1 MGHNTIL
8 EFLAKKGF
16 IVENNP
22 NAKLTP
28 EQFVMLAKEYASSAS
43 EKLEASSLSI
53 GAKHPETV
61 TIGTEAEAHRKKIE
75 EEGRK
80 AGLLLS
86 SHILV
91 GDPANRDDF
100 DVLYLQELKNWAAFD
115 GMSAKTEAIEEKI
128 LGPQDKQT
136 QLLTKRVEVRE
147 VVGEKMMQELIMK

>member
-1 MGHNTIL
+1 MNLNQTMRFVAVATTATLLAMPWARAEDKAYTEGHVWTITMVKVKYGMRDAYL
-8 EFLAKKGF
+8 NEVL
-16 IVENNP
+16 P
-22 NAKLTP
+22 L
-28 EQFVMLAKEYASSAS
+28 
-43 EKLEASSLSI
+43 
-53 GAKHPETV
+53 
-61 TIGTEAEAHRKKIE
+61 RKKIE

-128 LGPQDKQT
+128 LGPQDKQA